1 MIAPVGAVQSAVLS
15 SVLRRVREDLCNIY
29 EMRFRKQNVVTV
41 HEGSEIMW
49 SARERNTEREISE
62 EKTNTNYQSPWLR

>member
-29 EMRFRKQNVVTV
+29 EMRFRKQNVVRV
-41 HEGSEIMW
+41 HEGWERKGKKH
-49 SARERNTEREISE
+49 REGDFRGENEH
-62 EKTNTNYQSPWLR
+62 